1 MIDMVSY
8 RKTKQKNTIAFTSC
22 KNRMLFEQKLKVT
35 QGHTSSRGIIVNPEG
50 DPGQDCD
57 QDGGHV
63 SLQDK
68 IAYVSFDAETQRQP
82 RV

>member
-1 MIDMVSY
+1 MIDMVLY
-8 RKTKQKNTIAFTSC
+8 REKNHFLLNKT
-22 KNRMLFEQKLKVT
+22 LKVT
-35 QGHTSSRGIIVNPEG
+35 QGHTSSRGIVVNPEG

-57 QDGGHV
+57 QGGGHV

-68 IAYVSFDAETQRQP
+68 VAYVSLDAETQRQP